1 MDLTYKLTQSESQ
14 VLRSDGYLIQEGNN
28 SDWKLYQDWL
38 ADGNTPDSAN
48 LPFIPVRSID
58 ARRLRLAL
66 LQLDLLDTV
75 ELAIATLGKAAQIEW
90 EFAIDIKENYS
101 LVEALSTNLNL
112 DTDAIFTLASSLE

>member
-38 ADGNTPDSAN
+38 AADNTPDPAD
-48 LPFIPVRSID
+48 LMPIVRSID

-66 LQLDLLDTV
+66 LQLDLLDIV
-75 ELAIATLGKAAQIEW
+75 EAAIATLGKAAQIEW